1 MQEINLYSSEELLSK
16 INQLPNSF
24 IYRGQSDASWSLQ
37 TTLERG
43 CGVNYS
49 KEFAE
54 KYEAYAIDQ
63 FSSRFHLYDK
73 ENIQPSSL
81 LEWLAIMQ
89 HYGVPTRLLDFTTS
103 PYAALYFALETYDI
117 VRRPD
122 IALYCID
129 YAELM
134 KRTLEI
140 IKLEDNEF
148 NETRQ
153 SINGK
158 QDEIFK
164 KYVDRFNRN
173 VLWVTEPQMLNA
185 RIDKQSGCF
194 LVAGNKGRRVS
205 EIMADTG
212 YQEVTMT
219 KYIFPGANVESVFAL
234 LRKMNISGKSIY
246 GDLMGLSRS
255 LALDLKIYG
264 A

>member
-1 MQEINLYSSEELLSK
+1 MREIKLYSSEELLSS

-43 CGVNYS
+43 CGTNYS

-63 FSSRFHLYDK
+63 FSSRFHLYDR
-73 ENIQPSSL
+73 ENIQPGSL

-117 VRRPD
+117 ARRPD
-122 IALYCID
+122 IALYCIN
-129 YAELM
+129 YTELM
-134 KRTLEI
+134 EKTLEI
-140 IKLEDNEF
+140 IKSEDNEF

-153 SINGK
+153 TINGK

-194 LVAGNKGRRVS
+194 LVAGNKGRRIS
-205 EIMADTG
+205 EIMADPG
-212 YQEVTMT
+212 YKAVTMN
-219 KYIFPGANVESVFAL
+219 KYILPGEKIESVFAL

>member
-1 MQEINLYSSEELLSK
+1 MKEINLSSEEELVTAINKLS
-16 INQLPNSF
+16 NPF
-24 IYRGQSDASWSLQ
+24 IYRGQSDSSWPLQ

-54 KYEAYAIDQ
+54 RYEGYAIEQ

-103 PYAALYFALETYDI
+103 PYAALYFALEAYDI
-117 VRRPD
+117 ARRPD
-122 IALYCID
+122 ITLYCIN
-129 YAELM
+129 YTELM
-134 KRTLEI
+134 EKTLEI
-140 IKLEDNEF
+140 IKSEDNQF

-153 SINGK
+153 SISGR

-164 KYVDRFNRN
+164 NYVDRFNRN
-173 VLWVTEPQMLNA
+173 VLWVTEPQKLNA

-194 LVAGNKGRRVS
+194 LVSGNKGRRIN
-205 EIMADTG
+205 EIISDPG
-212 YQEVTMT
+212 YEEVTMY
-219 KYIFPGANVESVFAL
+219 KLIFPGAKVESIFAL

-255 LALDLKIYG
+255 LALDLKIY
-264 A
+264 AA